1 MPKQKHPKQKHAG
14 GYTEITVNTQNPFTE
29 PQGKIKSMERIYLD
43 YNATTPLRPEVRDA
57 MLPYLIEAFGNGSSI
72 HAYGREART
81 AIDTAREQVADLIG
95 AKSPSEI
102 VFTGSGTEADNHALK
117 GLTELQKSRG
127 KGNHIITSSVEHHA
141 VLHTCQYLE
150 QRDFEVT
157 YLPVDR
163 YGRIRIE
170 QLREAVRDTTVLIS
184 IMHVNNEN
192 GTVQPLEEICEIAQ
206 EYEIPLHTDAV
217 QSVGKLEM
225 NVQELGVNLLA
236 FSGHKIYAPKGI
248 GVLYIRR
255 GTRLANLVHGGSHER
270 NRRAGSENV
279 PAIVGLG
286 IAADLAKQEQ
296 NAYAQHLDALTQRL
310 RNGLDA
316 HIDRLHYNGHPD
328 HCAPGTLNVSFESVE
343 GESLI
348 LRLDMEGICVSTGSA
363 CTSGSM
369 EPSHVL
375 AALGLPPRLAQGTV
389 RFSLGRNTTEAEID
403 EVIAKLPKVIQQMR
417 TLYRG

>member
-1 MPKQKHPKQKHAG
+1 
-14 GYTEITVNTQNPFTE
+14 
-29 PQGKIKSMERIYLD
+29 MERIYLD
-43 YNATTPLRPEVRDA
+43 YNATTPLHPEARDA
-57 MLPYLIEAFGNGSSI
+57 MMPYLTEAFGNGSSI
-72 HAYGREART
+72 HAYGREARN
-81 AIDTAREQVADLIG
+81 AIDTAREHVAELIG

-102 VFTGSGTEADNHALK
+102 VFTGSGTEADNHAIK
-117 GLTELQKSRG
+117 GFAELQKSRG
-127 KGNHIITSSVEHHA
+127 EGNHIITSSVEHHA

-150 QRDFEVT
+150 QRGFEVT

-163 YGRIRIE
+163 YGRVDVE
-170 QLREAVRDTTVLIS
+170 QLKSAIRDTTVLIS

-192 GTVQPLEEICEIAQ
+192 GTIQPLEKICEIGI
-206 EYEIPLHTDAV
+206 EHEIPVHTDAV
-217 QSVGKLEM
+217 QSVGKLDL
-225 NVQELGVNLLA
+225 NVQDIGVNLLSLSA
-236 FSGHKIYAPKGI
+236 HKIYAPKGI

-286 IAADLAKQEQ
+286 VAAELANKDREE
-296 NAYAQHLDALTQRL
+296 YALHLDKMTQRL
-310 RNGLDA
+310 RKGLETN
-316 HIDRLHYNGHPD
+316 IDKIHYNGHPD

-389 RFSLGRNTTEAEID
+389 RFSLGRNTTEEEID
-403 EVIAKLPKVIQQMR
+403 IVIEKLPNVIKQMR
-417 TLYRG
+417 SLYRS

>member
-1 MPKQKHPKQKHAG
+1 
-14 GYTEITVNTQNPFTE
+14 
-29 PQGKIKSMERIYLD
+29 MERIYLD

-57 MLPYLIEAFGNGSSI
+57 MMPYLTEAFGNGSSI
-72 HAYGREART
+72 HAYGREARN
-81 AIDTAREQVADLIG
+81 AIDTAREQVAGLIG

-102 VFTGSGTEADNHALK
+102 VFTGSGTEADNHAIK
-117 GLTELQKSRG
+117 GLTELEKSRG

-141 VLHTCQYLE
+141 VLHTCHYLE
-150 QRDFEVT
+150 QRGFEVT
-157 YLPVDR
+157 YLPVCR
-163 YGRIRIE
+163 YGRICLE
-170 QLREAVRDTTVLIS
+170 QLRAAIRETTVLIS

-192 GTVQPLEEICEIAQ
+192 GTIQPLAEICEIAQ
-206 EYEIPLHTDAV
+206 EHGIPLHTDAV
-217 QSVGKLEM
+217 QSVGKLDIDA
-225 NVQELGVNLLA
+225 QALGVNLLTLSA
-236 FSGHKIYAPKGI
+236 HKIYGPKGI

-286 IAADLAKQEQ
+286 TAAELAKQEQ
-296 NAYAQHLDALTQRL
+296 NTYAAYLNDVTQQL
-310 RNGLDA
+310 RDGLDK
-316 HIDRLHYNGHPD
+316 HLSGLHYNGHPE
-328 HCAPGTLNVSFESVE
+328 HCAPGTLNVSFENVE

-389 RFSLGRNTTEAEID
+389 RFSLGRRTTEAEID
-403 EVIAKLPKVIQQMR
+403 AVIAKLPKVIQQMR

>member
-1 MPKQKHPKQKHAG
+1 MQ
-14 GYTEITVNTQNPFTE
+14 
-29 PQGKIKSMERIYLD
+29 RIYLD
-43 YNATTPLRPEVRDA
+43 YNATTPLRPEVREA
-57 MLPYLIEAFGNGSSI
+57 MMPYLTEAYGNGSSI
-72 HAYGREART
+72 HAYGREARN
-81 AIDTAREQVADLIG
+81 AIDTAREQVAELIG

-102 VFTGSGTEADNHALK
+102 VFTGSGTEADNHAIK

-127 KGNHIITSSVEHHA
+127 EGNHIITSSVEHHA

-150 QRDFEVT
+150 QRGFEVT

-163 YGRIRIE
+163 YGRIQID
-170 QLREAVRDTTVLIS
+170 QLRSAIRDTTILIS

-192 GTVQPLEEICEIAQ
+192 GTIQPIEEICQVAQ
-206 EYEIPLHTDAV
+206 EHEIPVHTDAV
-217 QSVGKLEM
+217 QSIGKLDV

-236 FSGHKIYAPKGI
+236 LSGHKIYAPKGI

-255 GTRLANLVHGGSHER
+255 GARLANLVHGGSHER

-286 IAADLAKQEQ
+286 VASELSKKERDD
-296 NAYAQHLDALTQRL
+296 YTQHLYKLTKRL
-310 RNGLDA
+310 RDGLDA
-316 HIDRLHYNGHPD
+316 NIDRLHYNGHPEY
-328 HCAPGTLNVSFESVE
+328 CAPGTLNVSFESVE

-389 RFSLGRNTTEAEID
+389 RFSLGRNTTEEEID
-403 EVIAKLPKVIQQMR
+403 TVISKLPNVIKQMR
-417 TLYRG
+417 SLYRN

>member
-1 MPKQKHPKQKHAG
+1 
-14 GYTEITVNTQNPFTE
+14 
-29 PQGKIKSMERIYLD
+29 MERIYLD
-43 YNATTPLRPEVRDA
+43 YNATTPLRPEVREA
-57 MLPYLIEAFGNGSSI
+57 MMPYLTEAFGNGSSI
-72 HAYGREART
+72 HAYGREARN
-81 AIDTAREQVADLIG
+81 AIDTAREHVAELIG

-102 VFTGSGTEADNHALK
+102 VFTGSGTEADNHAIK
-117 GLTELQKSRG
+117 GFAELQKSRG
-127 KGNHIITSSVEHHA
+127 EGNHIITSSVEHHA

-150 QRDFEVT
+150 QRGFEVT

-163 YGRIRIE
+163 YGRVDVE
-170 QLREAVRDTTVLIS
+170 QLKSAIRDTTVLIS

-192 GTVQPLEEICEIAQ
+192 GTIQPLEKICEIGI
-206 EYEIPLHTDAV
+206 EHEIPVHTDAV
-217 QSVGKLEM
+217 QSVGKLDL
-225 NVQELGVNLLA
+225 NVQDIGVNLLSLSA
-236 FSGHKIYAPKGI
+236 HKIYAPKGI

-286 IAADLAKQEQ
+286 VAAELANKDREE
-296 NAYAQHLDALTQRL
+296 YALHLDKMTQRL
-310 RNGLDA
+310 RKGLDTN
-316 HIDRLHYNGHPD
+316 IDKIHYNGHPD

-389 RFSLGRNTTEAEID
+389 RFSLGRNTTEEEID
-403 EVIAKLPKVIQQMR
+403 TVIEKLPNVIKQMR
-417 TLYRG
+417 SLYRV